1 MPSYFILLHC
11 TPITMHLPPLL
22 LLLLPRC
29 TPSLCSPYNPARSS
43 PRPFSDLSFPC
54 PAPASARSHIYYHHQ
69 HSPIRYP
76 TVTYIVPRNAESYSV
91 SLDSLKQVSMSCTP
105 TPRSSPT
112 IYSLATEHSS
122 RTLVL
127 LSTPQSISR
136 DSLQVSSSSLCLSLS
151 LSFFSDAVFLCISLS
166 VPFPRFIALSFPFPF
181 AFRFSFPLQP
191 PSLSVLLQRSEFAIT
206 ADTLLM
212 PNWS

>member
-29 TPSLCSPYNPARSS
+29 TPSPCSPYNPARSS

-54 PAPASARSHIYYHHQ
+54 PAPASARPHIHYHHQ

-76 TVTYIVPRNAESYSV
+76 TATYIVPRNAESYSV

-112 IYSLATEHSS
+112 VYSLATEHSS

-136 DSLQVSSSSLCLSLS
+136 DSLQVSSSSLCVCVSLS
-151 LSFFSDAVFLCISLS
+151 LSSLMPSSSVSPCLSLFLASL
-166 VPFPRFIALSFPFPF
+166 LY
-181 AFRFSFPLQP
+181 
-191 PSLSVLLQRSEFAIT
+191 PSLFHLPSVSLFLFSLRLSPCPSKE
-206 ADTLLM
+206 
-212 PNWS
+212 P